1 MQSKLIVALLCS
13 AGMLAAPLVA
23 ESAEVLFNPSA
34 QSNGYDMDGN
44 GVLHLWGVPEA
55 SGNALVANP
64 DYGWP
69 TVSAI
74 AAWYATLLK
83 AQEMN
88 LSVSVGYD
96 PTTLDIW
103 YVGKPR

>member
-1 MQSKLIVALLCS
+1 MAVFTAPVA
-13 AGMLAAPLVA
+13 AQ
-23 ESAEVLFNPSA
+23 SAEIIFNPSD
-34 QSNGYDMDGN
+34 QTRGYDMDGN
-44 GVLHLWGVPEA
+44 SVLHLWGVPEA
-55 SGNALVANP
+55 NGNALVANP

-69 TVSAI
+69 TLSAI
-74 AAWYATLLK
+74 ATWYATILK

-96 PTTLDIW
+96 PNTLDIW

>member
-74 AAWYATLLK
+74 ATWYATLLK
-83 AQEMN
+83 AQEIN

>member
-1 MQSKLIVALLCS
+1 
-13 AGMLAAPLVA
+13 MLAVPLVA
-23 ESAEVLFNPSA
+23 ESAEVLFNPGA

-96 PTTLDIW
+96 PVTRDIW
-103 YVGKPR
+103 YIGKPR